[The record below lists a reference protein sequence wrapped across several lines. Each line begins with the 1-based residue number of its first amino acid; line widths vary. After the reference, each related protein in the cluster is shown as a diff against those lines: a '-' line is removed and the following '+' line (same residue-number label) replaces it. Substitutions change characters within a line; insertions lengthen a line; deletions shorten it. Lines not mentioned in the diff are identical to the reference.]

1 MEHLQEEIKIP
12 ARYGYVHKLE
22 HIGDNLWQFKSDP
35 NSGGYY
41 RCIGFEG
48 EHKVGPYIK
57 AFDPDGGPFMSVGST
72 INGYTIK
79 SITTSGVFELIKE

>member
-1 MEHLQEEIKIP
+1 MSKVIKIR

-22 HIGDNLWQFKSDP
+22 YIGNNLWQFKPDP

-48 EHKVGPYIK
+48 QHEVGPNIK

-72 INGYTIK
+72 IDDYTIK
-79 SITTSGVFELIKE
+79 SITTQGIFELIKNQ